1 MTSIGDQEAAGFR
14 RICVHMS
21 IGILRCGFLRV
32 SFASL
37 VLLAA
42 VLPIQPVFGE
52 AGAQHGSRIVSVG
65 GSITEI
71 VYALGAA
78 DRLIAVDST
87 SLHPPE
93 ARAHPDVGYMRRLS
107 AEPILAMKPTLLLAV
122 EDAGPA
128 TVLDQ
133 LRAAGTKLVIVPDD
147 PSPEGVIEKVRV
159 IAEALGLEE
168 EGQKIADRLR
178 QDLVR
183 LGEAL
188 EDVERTPSVLFMLS
202 IGRGAPL
209 AAGRDTSAASIIEL
223 AGGRNAIDA
232 FEGYKP
238 LSPEA
243 MVGAA
248 PEVLLV
254 TDRTLGLLGGERA
267 LLSRPEIAATPAG
280 REARLIT
287 MNGLLLLGFGPRTPE
302 AIRNLAAG
310 LHPELSIPLLAN

>member
-1 MTSIGDQEAAGFR
+1 MR
-14 RICVHMS
+14 RNGVDMS
-21 IGILRCGFLRV
+21 IGVLRCGLLRAG
-32 SFASL
+32 FASL
-37 VLLAA
+37 VLFFAA
-42 VLPIQPVFGE
+42 LPTQPVFGE
-52 AGAQHGSRIVSVG
+52 PGAEDSSRVVSVG

-71 VYALGAA
+71 IYALGAGN
-78 DRLIAVDST
+78 RLIAVDST

-93 ARAHPDVGYMRRLS
+93 AREHPDVGYMRRLS

-147 PSPEGVIEKVRV
+147 PTPEGVLRKVSV

-168 EGQKIADRLR
+168 EGQRVSDRLR

-183 LGEAL
+183 LGEAV
-188 EDVERTPSVLFMLS
+188 EDVERTPSVLFLLS

-209 AAGRDTSAASIIEL
+209 AAGQDTSAASIIAL

-243 MVGAA
+243 MVGAE
-248 PEVLLV
+248 PDFLLV
-254 TDRTLGLLGGERA
+254 TDRTLDLLGGTQE

-310 LHPELSIPLLAN
+310 LHPELSIPSSAN

>member
-1 MTSIGDQEAAGFR
+1 MPSTGDQEAAGFR
-14 RICVHMS
+14 RNGVHMS
-21 IGILRCGFLRV
+21 IDTLRGGLLRAGFAL
-32 SFASL
+32 L
-37 VLLAA
+37 VLVIA
-42 VLPIQPVFGE
+42 VVPTQRGLGE
-52 AGAQHGSRIVSVG
+52 AAGADGNRVVSVG

-71 VYALGAA
+71 VYALGAG

-93 ARAHPDVGYMRRLS
+93 AQGHPDVGYMRRLS

-147 PSPEGVIEKVRV
+147 PSSEGVLKKVSV
-159 IAEALGLEE
+159 IAEALGLED
-168 EGQKIADRLR
+168 EGQRVSDRLR

-188 EDVERTPSVLFMLS
+188 EDVEHTPSVLFLLS

-209 AAGRDTSAASIIEL
+209 AAGRETSAASIIEL

-243 MVGAA
+243 MVGAE
-248 PEVLLV
+248 PDFLLV
-254 TDRTLGLLGGERA
+254 TDRTLDLLGGEQE

-310 LHPELSIPLLAN
+310 LHPELSIPSSAN

>member
-1 MTSIGDQEAAGFR
+1 
-14 RICVHMS
+14 MS
-21 IGILRCGFLRV
+21 IGALRRGLLRAGC
-32 SFASL
+32 ASL
-37 VLLAA
+37 AMCLAG
-42 VLPIQPVFGE
+42 LPTQPVFGQS
-52 AGAQHGSRIVSVG
+52 GAEDGGRVVSVG

-71 VYALGAA
+71 IYALGAG

-107 AEPILAMKPTLLLAV
+107 AEPILAMKPSLLLAV
-122 EDAGPA
+122 EDAGPPS
-128 TVLDQ
+128 VLDQ
-133 LRAAGTKLVIVPDD
+133 LRAAGTRLVIVPDD
-147 PSPEGVIEKVRV
+147 PSPEGVLRKVSV
-159 IAEALGLEE
+159 IAGALDLEE
-168 EGQKIADRLR
+168 EGRRISDRLR
-178 QDLVR
+178 QGLVR

-188 EDVERTPSVLFMLS
+188 EDIERTPSVLFLLS
-202 IGRGAPL
+202 VGRGAPL
-209 AAGRDTSAASIIEL
+209 AAGRGTSAASIIEL

-243 MVGAA
+243 MVGAE
-248 PEVLLV
+248 PDFLLV
-254 TDRTLGLLGGERA
+254 TDRTLGLLGGAQA

-302 AIRNLAAG
+302 AIRSLAVG
-310 LHPELSIPLLAN
+310 LHPELSIPMSAN